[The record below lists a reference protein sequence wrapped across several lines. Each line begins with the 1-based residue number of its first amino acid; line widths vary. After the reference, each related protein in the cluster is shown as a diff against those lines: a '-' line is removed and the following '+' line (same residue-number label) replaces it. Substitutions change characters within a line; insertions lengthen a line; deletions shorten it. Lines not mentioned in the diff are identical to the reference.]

1 MEQTDV
7 EKLYVNKDR
16 NKQEP
21 ETPVSNCP
29 NCGYCPHCG
38 RSNTPQIIY
47 IPYYQQPYPWYTNT
61 YFKAGSA
68 ITAAQYMY
76 TLEYQSGSPQ
86 Q

>member
-21 ETPVSNCP
+21 EIPVSNCP

-47 IPYYQQPYPWYTNT
+47 IPYYPIQNPYYKLWYTNT
-61 YFKAGSA
+61 YLQAGSA
-68 ITAAQYMY
+68 
-76 TLEYQSGSPQ
+76 LNYQSGTPQ
-86 Q
+86 QQN